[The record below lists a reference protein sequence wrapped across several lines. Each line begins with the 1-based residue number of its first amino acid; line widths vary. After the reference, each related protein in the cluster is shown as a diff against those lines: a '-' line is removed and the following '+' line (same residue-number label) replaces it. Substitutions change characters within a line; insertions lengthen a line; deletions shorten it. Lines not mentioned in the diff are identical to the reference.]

1 MFRVLALVGALTL
14 LLAAPASAFTKKA
27 MTFHVTTGPDG
38 TTPCKVSADLYTPAG
53 VSKAN
58 PAPAVMGTNGF
69 GGSKAD
75 FTTLAS
81 AYAQRGY
88 IFLAYSGLGFG
99 GSGCKIELDDPD
111 WDGKAGSQ
119 LVTWLGQQDD
129 VVKDGPGDPRVG
141 MIGGSYGGQ
150 IQFAIAG
157 VDPRMDAIVPQ
168 ITWNDLSYSLTPNNT
183 DISGVTYATPGVVK
197 IDWPVLFFGLGV
209 GQGFQHAIQDG
220 DPSHIG
226 TCPNFDD
233 RVCPGL
239 VQSSVR
245 GYDDDATLALL
256 RHASVS
262 AYMKRIR
269 IPTFLAQGQSDT
281 LFDLQESVAT
291 YRALRAQGTPVKMLW
306 RSAGHSGGDL
316 GAQESS
322 DTNPESAYES
332 RMELEWFDWYLKGV
346 GDPPALDFNFLRDWA
361 LPKTGDAAASVGET
375 RSYPGGAD
383 RTLYLSGT
391 DGLVSSR
398 SGVAAGTASMGA
410 VPGAPSGTGGGFV
423 DTGGNEAPGTSV
435 AFSTAALGEDTDVMG
450 IPRLTVRLDAPTF
463 AAGQGADALS
473 KLVLFAKLYD
483 VAPDGS
489 LTLPRNLVSAV
500 RVADVT
506 KPLTIELPGIAHR
519 FAKGHKM
526 QLVLSTSDVQYRG
539 NTLGGPVS
547 VATDPASPGIL
558 TIPVLGAQTGP
569 SGSGPDGTTPFAA
582 PPGSPPAQK
591 AGAGGPKRSAPS
603 ARLPSAR
610 KCASRRSFR
619 IHLRRGLRSATVLV
633 NGKRV
638 KVLRGKRLRA
648 PVNLRGLPKGT
659 FRVTVTGRTT
669 RGRTLR
675 AARTYHTC
683 VPRKTKKK
691 A

>member
-27 MTFHVTTGPDG
+27 MTFNVTTGPDG
-38 TTPCKVSADLYTPAG
+38 KSPCKVSADLYTPAG

-81 AYAQRGY
+81 AYAERGY

-226 TCPNFDD
+226 PCPNFDD

-346 GDPPALDFNFLRDWA
+346 GDPPALNFNFLRDWA

-375 RSYPGGAD
+375 RSYPGGSD

-450 IPRLTVRLDAPTF
+450 IPRLTVHLDAPTF
-463 AAGQGADALS
+463 AASQGADALS

-506 KPLTIELPGIAHR
+506 KPVAIELPGIAHR

-591 AGAGGPKRSAPS
+591 AGAGGPRRSAPS
-603 ARLPSAR
+603 ARLPSAKR
-610 KCASRRSFR
+610 CASRRSFR

-638 KVLRGKRLRA
+638 RVLRGRRLRA

-675 AARTYHTC
+675 SARTYHTC
-683 VPRKTKKK
+683 LPRKAKKK